1 MKMTR
6 IPHRLAMGLG
16 ATLALTASLP
26 AAHANDLKIYGIL
39 DVGLRHAPN
48 LAVSEDA
55 ITKVD
60 DGMRSRIG
68 FRGTEELAP
77 GLKAFFRLEH
87 SLRMDTGA
95 QRESVFWD
103 DKAWVGLDSKAYG
116 QVMLGR
122 LRSPTDEY
130 TNGTRFEAFMGHT
143 LGASGGRAASST
155 DAWNSAAYYISP
167 AWQGWMVGAG
177 FSAGEG
183 ALKSSSGAHLE
194 YTEGPLDVALAW
206 QRDGESLTSTK
217 RTLTLAGTYKLPM
230 AMLLATL
237 ARSTDVGATDSGERR
252 SFSVGAR
259 VPAGPGEVRV
269 SYRVTEDDQMKAV
282 SDRSSDVDI
291 RHLGLGYHHP
301 LSKRTSVNAT
311 MSYDNRKSYA
321 STGEV
326 ATDRSGPGFEVGLRV
341 AF

>member
-1 MKMTR
+1 MKTTR
-6 IPHRLAMGLG
+6 MHRALARGLG
-16 ATLALTASLP
+16 TTLALMAALP
-26 AAHANDLKIYGIL
+26 AAQASDVKIYGIL

-68 FRGTEELAP
+68 FRGTEDLAP
-77 GLKAFFRLEH
+77 GLKAFYRLEH

-95 QRESVFWD
+95 QRDTVFWD
-103 DKAWVGLDSKAYG
+103 DKAWVGLDSKQFG

-143 LGASGGRAASST
+143 LGASGGRAASGT
-155 DAWNSAAYYISP
+155 DAWNNGVYYISP
-167 AWQGWMVGAG
+167 AWNGLMVGAG

-183 ALKSSSGAHLE
+183 AVKSSSGAHVE
-194 YTEGPLDVALAW
+194 YTSGPLDVALAW
-206 QRDGESLTSTK
+206 QRDGESLSNQKSTV
-217 RTLTLAGTYKLPM
+217 TLAGTYQLPV
-230 AMLLATL
+230 AMLLATY
-237 ARSTDVGATDSGERR
+237 ARSTDVGTADSGER
-252 SFSVGAR
+252 STYTLGAR

-269 SYRVTEDDQMKAV
+269 SYRLTNDDQIKAV
-282 SDRSSDVDI
+282 ADHSSDIDI
-291 RHLGLGYHHP
+291 RHLGVGYHHP
-301 LSKRTSVNAT
+301 LSKRTSINAT
-311 MSYDNRKSYA
+311 VSYDKRKTFA
-321 STGEV
+321 ADGST

-341 AF
+341 SF

>member
-1 MKMTR
+1 MKTTR
-6 IPHRLAMGLG
+6 LNRVLARRLG
-16 ATLALTASLP
+16 ATLALLATLPVAQAS
-26 AAHANDLKIYGIL
+26 DVKIYGIL
-39 DVGLRHAPN
+39 DVGVRHAPN
-48 LAVSEDA
+48 LSVSEDA

-68 FRGTEELAP
+68 FRGTEDLAP

-103 DKAWVGLDSKAYG
+103 DKAWVGLDIKQFG

-155 DAWNSAAYYISP
+155 DAWNNGVYYISP
-167 AWQGWMVGAG
+167 AWNGLMVGAG

-183 ALKSSSGAHLE
+183 AVKSSSGAHVE
-194 YTEGPLDVALAW
+194 YTNGPLDLALAW
-206 QRDGESLTSTK
+206 QRDGESLSNHKSTV
-217 RTLTLAGTYKLPM
+217 TLAGTYKLPM
-230 AMLLATL
+230 ALLLATY
-237 ARSTDVGATDSGERR
+237 ARSTDVGAADSGER
-252 SFSVGAR
+252 STFTVGAR
-259 VPAGPGEVRV
+259 VPTGSGEVRV
-269 SYRVTEDDQMKAV
+269 SYRLTEDDQMKAV
-282 SDRSSDVDI
+282 ADRSSDVDV
-291 RHLGLGYHHP
+291 RHLGVGYHHP

-311 MSYDNRKSYA
+311 VSYDNRKTFTA
-321 STGEV
+321 AGAT

>member
-1 MKMTR
+1 MKTTR
-6 IPHRLAMGLG
+6 FPRILCRGLG
-16 ATLALTASLP
+16 ATLALMSTLP
-26 AAHANDLKIYGIL
+26 AAQANDLKVYGIL

-103 DKAWVGLDSKAYG
+103 DKAWVGLDSKQLG

-167 AWQGWMVGAG
+167 AWNGWMVGAG

-183 ALKSSSGAHLE
+183 AQKSASGAHLE
-194 YTEGPLDVALAW
+194 YTNGPLDVALAW

-217 RTLTLAGTYKLPM
+217 RTVTLAATYKLPM
-230 AMLLATL
+230 AMFLATF
-237 ARSTDVGATDSGERR
+237 AQSTDVGTADSGERQT
-252 SFSVGAR
+252 FTIGAR
-259 VPAGPGEVRV
+259 VPAGDGEVRV
-269 SYRVTEDDQMKAV
+269 SYRVTDDDQMKAL
-282 SDRSSDVDI
+282 SDRSSDVDL
-291 RHLGLGYHHP
+291 RHLGVGYHHP
-301 LSKRTSVNAT
+301 LSKRTSINAT
-311 MSYDNRKSYA
+311 LSYDNRKSYTSA
-321 STGEV
+321 GDV
-326 ATDRSGPGFEVGLRV
+326 AADRSGPGYEVGLRV